1 MANLQV
7 DRQLARKRSLPFEQV
22 LAKCRQKDNE
32 LQALGKIRQHFAS
45 LSDSSMDGKLSKLY
59 FHFLSVLD
67 NFANILKLILI

>member
-7 DRQLARKRSLPFEQV
+7 DRLERSLPFEQV

-32 LQALGKIRQHFAS
+32 LQALGKIRQHFAP
-45 LSDSSMDGKLSKLY
+45 LSDSMDGKLSKLY